1 MKEKDDREQRWNG
14 ADGVVRRNSSGPGDD
29 NLVRG
34 VPKRQLWIAA
44 APPDQAVQL
53 VLAVIPEGWT
63 ARLADGHLTARE
75 VQLLKLPPGEVR
87 ELTE

>member
-1 MKEKDDREQRWNG
+1 MTGNDAGMAPMGSFAEIQ
-14 ADGVVRRNSSGPGDD
+14 VVQVTTD

-34 VPKRQLWIAA
+34 IPKKQLWIAA
-44 APPDQAVQL
+44 APSDQAVQL

-87 ELTE
+87 EPTE